1 MEEPGMAIDIDQLGI
16 KVRRLRDH
24 YHQRDARWADLL
36 SIRQGNIQQ
45 VFPELFSSDFPKP
58 MVANFIDVAAR
69 DIAEVIA
76 PLPAFNCDTTDAI
89 SDRARK
95 RADKRTMIAAGYR
108 DTCNLQ
114 TQMYTGADR
123 YVTFGMLA
131 FIIEPDFENKRPMI
145 RIDNP
150 VGAYPEFD
158 RFNKLRSYTRRY
170 QKTVR
175 ELCNEFPEFEST
187 IRGPYEQSNSERM
200 LEVFRY
206 VDKDETILFVPE
218 RKNLVLDRAKN
229 FIDEIPVVIAV
240 RPGIDSDEHQRGQF
254 DDIMWVQVARARF
267 ATLQLEAATKSVQ
280 APFALPN
287 DVNVLEIGPDATIRS
302 ANPEKIRRVGL
313 DVSPSIFQ
321 ESATLDQELRVGSRY
336 PQGRLGV
343 QSGSIVTGRGVEA
356 LMGGF
361 DTQVKTAQA
370 VFAETFR
377 HVMRICFLTDE
388 KLFGTETKEVRGVN
402 AGAPYEITYNPTK
415 DIAGDYWC
423 DVTYGLMA
431 GLDPNR
437 ALVFGLQA
445 RGDKLISRDFL
456 RRQMP
461 WEMNV
466 TMEEEKVE
474 VEELRDALIQAVSG
488 YAQSLPALI
497 AQGQDPSKILTAM
510 AAIIHGRQ
518 EGKEVEEVIAT
529 AFAPQPQPESP
540 AGAAPEE
547 AQGAP
552 GEAPSGV
559 PGQPGQGGGQLP
571 PGLSASGRMQGVAP
585 GQEGMAPGG
594 RPSLQTLLAGISSS
608 GNAQMSAGVI
618 RRQPV

>member
-1 MEEPGMAIDIDQLGI
+1 MAMDIDDLGV
-16 KVRRLRDH
+16 KVRKLRDH
-24 YHQRDARWADLL
+24 YHLRDARWADLL

-58 MVANFIDVAAR
+58 MVANFIDIAAR
-69 DIAEVIA
+69 DVAEVIA

-123 YVTFGMLA
+123 YLTYGMLA
-131 FIIEPDFENKRPMI
+131 FVIEPDFENNRPMI
-145 RIDNP
+145 RLDNP
-150 VGAYPEFD
+150 IGSYPEWN
-158 RFNKLRSYTRRY
+158 RFGKLTSYTRRY

-175 ELCNEFPEFEST
+175 ELCNEFPEHEAVL
-187 IRGPYEQSNSERM
+187 RGQYEQRNSERM
-200 LEVFRY
+200 LELFRY

-229 FIDEIPVVIAV
+229 FINEIPVVIAV
-240 RPGIDSDEHQRGQF
+240 RPGLDSDEHQRGQF
-254 DDIMWVQVARARF
+254 DDIMWVQVARSRF
-267 ATLQLEAATKSVQ
+267 ATLQLEAAQKSVQ
-280 APFALPN
+280 APFALPS

-313 DVSPSIFQ
+313 DIPNGIFQ
-321 ESATLDQELRVGSRY
+321 ESALLDQELRVGSRY
-336 PQGRLGV
+336 PQGRLGQ

-370 VFAETFR
+370 VFAEAFR
-377 HVMRICFLTDE
+377 HVMRICFLMDE
-388 KLFGTETKEVRGVN
+388 TIFGDVEKEVRGVN
-402 AGAPYEITYNPTK
+402 AGAPYEITYIPKK
-415 DIAGDYWC
+415 DIQGDYWC
-423 DVTYGLMA
+423 DVTYGMMA

-437 ALVFGLQA
+437 ALIFGLQA

-466 TMEEEKVE
+466 TMEEERVE
-474 VEELRDALIQAVSG
+474 IEGLRDALVAAVSS
-488 YAQSLPALI
+488 YAQAIPSLA
-497 AQGQDPSKILTAM
+497 AQGQDPSKIINSIA
-510 AAIIHGRQ
+510 AAIKGRMAGDNI
-518 EGKEVEEVIAT
+518 EDVIAQ
-529 AFAPQPQPESP
+529 AFAPEP
-540 AGAAPEE
+540 APEVSPEVAAAGE
-547 AQGAP
+547 AQ
-552 GEAPSGV
+552 
-559 PGQPGQGGGQLP
+559 
-571 PGLSASGRMQGVAP
+571 AP
-585 GQEGMAPGG
+585 GQAPTGEPTPPQGGAPMAAPQGQG
-594 RPSLQTLLAGISSS
+594 SSLQNLLAGISSS
-608 GNAQMSAGVI
+608 GAPQLAASVS
-618 RRQPV
+618 RRSPA

>member
-1 MEEPGMAIDIDQLGI
+1 MAMDIDELGT
-16 KVRRLRDH
+16 KVRKLRDH
-24 YHQRDARWADLL
+24 YHLRDARWADLL

-58 MVANFIDVAAR
+58 MVANFIDIAAR

-95 RADKRTMIAAGYR
+95 RADKRTMIASGYR
-108 DTCNLQ
+108 DSCNLQ

-123 YVTFGMLA
+123 YITFGMLA
-131 FIIEPDFENKRPMI
+131 FVIEPDFENNRPMI
-145 RIDNP
+145 RLDNP
-150 VGAYPEFD
+150 IGAYPEYD
-158 RFNKLRSYTRRY
+158 RFGKLLSYTRRY

-175 ELCNEFPEFEST
+175 ELCNDFPEHEPV
-187 IRGPYEQSNSERM
+187 IRGPYESRGSERM

-206 VDKDETILFVPE
+206 VDKNETILFVPE
-218 RKNLVLDRAKN
+218 RKNLVLDRSKN
-229 FIDEIPVVIAV
+229 FIDEIPVIIAT

-254 DDIMWVQVARARF
+254 DDIMWVQVARSRF
-267 ATLQLEAATKSVQ
+267 ATLQLEAAQKSVQ
-280 APFALPN
+280 APFALPS

-313 DVSPSIFQ
+313 DIPQGIFQ
-321 ESATLDQELRVGSRY
+321 ESALLDQELRVGSRY
-336 PQGRLGV
+336 PQGRLGQ

-370 VFAETFR
+370 VFAESFR
-377 HVMRICFLTDE
+377 HVMRLCFMMDE
-388 KLFGTETKEVRGVN
+388 KLFGKVEKEVRGVN
-402 AGAPYEITYNPTK
+402 AGAPYEVTYTPEK

-423 DVTYGLMA
+423 DVSYGMMA

-466 TMEEEKVE
+466 TMEEERVE
-474 VEELRDALIQAVSG
+474 VEALRDALVAAVGS
-488 YAQSLPALI
+488 YAQAIPQLAS
-497 AQGQDPSKILTAM
+497 QGQDPSKIINSIAD
-510 AAIIHGRQ
+510 AIKGRQ
-518 EGKEVEEVIAT
+518 AGNNIEDVIAK
-529 AFAPQPQPESP
+529 AFAPEVSPEVAA
-540 AGAAPEE
+540 AGE

-552 GEAPSGV
+552 GQAPTGE
-559 PGQPGQGGGQLP
+559 PTQPGAPEGGAPMPAPQGGQP
-571 PGLSASGRMQGVAP
+571 A
-585 GQEGMAPGG
+585 
-594 RPSLQTLLAGISSS
+594 SLQNLLAGLSSS
-608 GNAQMSAGVI
+608 GAPQLAASVS
-618 RRQPV
+618 RRSPA